1 MKTRNTLA
9 LLVGVLAL
17 ALCFFREDDVAVK
30 RAKANDIA
38 DAHGKRDARDGSA
51 LGGSSWP
58 GSPFGSGQVAA
69 AETPHR
75 PAYIIARQKKMESLG
90 YGSPPEYYEMDL
102 KTLKRL
108 AKQQDVFALL
118 QLAEQ
123 YYNEERRLS
132 SDPEFPK
139 NEDPKQLAKQYLA
152 NAAGAGHSRAAA
164 ILARHYFDENDQV
177 NAYAW
182 RLVSEQIGDG
192 SNPVWGPDTNQFAG
206 LSDAQIKLARA
217 RFDGIWSAMIIA
229 RNQSMRIQHR

>member
-1 MKTRNTLA
+1 MKTRHTFA
-9 LLVGVLAL
+9 LCAVILAL
-17 ALCFFREDDVAVK
+17 ALYFSRNDDAAVM
-30 RAKANDIA
+30 RAKGSDIA
-38 DAHGKRDARDGSA
+38 NANGKRDARDENA
-51 LGGSSWP
+51 PGGSSWP
-58 GSPFGSGQVAA
+58 GSPFGSGQVATG
-69 AETPHR
+69 ETPPR

-102 KTLKRL
+102 KTLKKL

-132 SDPEFPK
+132 SDPEFPR

-152 NAAGAGHSRAAA
+152 NAAGAGHSRAAS
-164 ILARHYFDENDQV
+164 ILARHYFEENDPV

-192 SNPVWGPDTNQFAG
+192 TNPVWGADTNQFAN
-206 LSDAQIKLARA
+206 LSDAQVRLART
-217 RFDGIWSAMIIA
+217 RFDGIWSAMIIT
-229 RNQSMRIQHR
+229 RNQSMRMQHR